1 MRYGRS
7 VPEGS
12 LPVFSVDTEEQA
24 KTLLTLTCQTNLD
37 NEYVA
42 EELAGE
48 QTFENRQAFSR
59 RLEKGWKVM
68 KT

>member
-1 MRYGRS
+1 M
-7 VPEGS
+7 
-12 LPVFSVDTEEQA
+12 FSVGTEEQA

-48 QTFENRQAFSR
+48 QTFENLQAFSR